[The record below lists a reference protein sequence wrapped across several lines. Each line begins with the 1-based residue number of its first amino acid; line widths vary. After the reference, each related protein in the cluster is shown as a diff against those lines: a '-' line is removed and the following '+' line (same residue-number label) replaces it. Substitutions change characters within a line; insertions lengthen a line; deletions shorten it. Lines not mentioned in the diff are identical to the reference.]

1 MSYSLKSGYILFLL
15 LLLSSCAKEEDYSAY
30 FSGEVINPHTRYV
43 LFSKGNK
50 VIDTLKLDKNNRFFI
65 KFDSLT
71 PGLYSFKHDPDYQY
85 VYFDK
90 NDSLMVT
97 VNTADFDR
105 SVTFSGRGDRKN
117 NFMMELYMLNEIDRH
132 KAYDIYNYDYNKF
145 SQNIDSVYALRKTFY
160 DKNKKDIQ
168 WSNDFDF
175 YAKSRLDLN
184 YFSKKEYYPYVHAR
198 RSGEDI
204 TPALP
209 KDYYSYRDKL
219 DVNNTKLIGFSPYMR
234 YLNARINNMAITR
247 HFTINNVAEDAFENN
262 IDKLNIA
269 DSLFTNKDVKN
280 EALNTIAFNYL
291 LEDQNIANNQ
301 KFLNRYMQLSTD
313 KGKDNE
319 IRKIGQAIKKLKV
332 GSRLPLIDLVDINGK
347 EFNVSER
354 IIKET
359 VIFFWTSCA
368 RAHIE
373 RVTQKVSELKKLH
386 PGIDFIAVNVDSDD
400 EWKKTMSLYKFND
413 ALQLRSTNFDALR
426 KKWVITKINRTIIL
440 NPDGTI
446 KNAFTNLLDKD
457 FEKSL
462 DKLNRDFQK

>member
-1 MSYSLKSGYILFLL
+1 MSYSLKFGSILLLL
-15 LLLSSCAKEEDYSAY
+15 LLLSSCAKEADYSAY

-50 VIDTLKLDKNNRFFI
+50 VIDTLKLDENNRFFI
-65 KFDSLT
+65 KFDSLA
-71 PGLYSFKHDPDYQY
+71 PGLYSFKHDPEYQY

-97 VNTADFDR
+97 VNTADFDH

-132 KAYDIYNYDYNKF
+132 KAYDIYNYDYPDF
-145 SQNIDSVYALRKTFY
+145 SKNIDSTYALRKAFY
-160 DKNKKDIQ
+160 NKNKKDIH
-168 WSNDFDF
+168 WSEDFDF

-198 RSGEDI
+198 RSGQDI
-204 TPALP
+204 TPSLP
-209 KDYYSYRDKL
+209 KDYYNYRKKV
-219 DVNNTKLIGFSPYMR
+219 DVNSAKLIGFSPYMR
-234 YLNARINNMAITR
+234 YLNARLNNMAITR
-247 HFTINNVAEDAFENN
+247 HFTVNSVVEDALENNV
-262 IDKLNIA
+262 DKLNIA
-269 DSLFTNKDVKN
+269 DSLFTNKSVKN
-280 EALNTIAFNYL
+280 EALNTVAFNYL
-291 LEDQNIANNQ
+291 LEDQNITNNQ

-313 KGKDNE
+313 KGSDNE

-332 GSRLPLIDLVDINGK
+332 GSKLPLIDLVDINGK
-347 EFNVSER
+347 EFN
-354 IIKET
+354 IDNDIKKEA

-373 RVTQKVSELKKLH
+373 RVTQKVTELKKLH
-386 PGIDFIAVNVDSDD
+386 PGIEFIAVNVDNDA

-413 ALQLRSTNFDALR
+413 VLQLRSANFDALR

-440 NPDGTI
+440 NADGTI
-446 KNAFTNLLDKD
+446 KNAFTNLLDSD
-457 FEKSL
+457 FSKSL
-462 DKLNRDFQK
+462 